1 MSRFFDL
8 MLMLTC
14 FSVKVAAT
22 NVKDKYNMSRFV
34 AIADVNVGH

>member
-14 FSVKVAAT
+14 FSIKVATT